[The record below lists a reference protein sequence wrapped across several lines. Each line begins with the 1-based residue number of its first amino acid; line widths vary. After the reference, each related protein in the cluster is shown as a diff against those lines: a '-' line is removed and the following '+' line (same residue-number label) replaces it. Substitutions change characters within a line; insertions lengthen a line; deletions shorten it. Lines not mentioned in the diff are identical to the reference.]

1 MPAPDVP
8 PRHSPLGRAITGLT
22 VVVVGLGTMVG
33 FFPAP
38 SRRAQMTVLLVMAGL
53 VVASLWLRRRDQRAY
68 ERRLAQETAARA
80 VAEDRLVIARELHDA
95 VSGNLG
101 AITVRCAVAQ
111 RLETDTDG
119 LRHALRDIEETSRE
133 ATDELRRMLGV
144 LREDSGPSTPSVP
157 SMPEDPETRTGGWVL
172 RADGDGGGSGAVGVG
187 GVGGGAGA
195 DLEHALAG
203 AVGRARR
210 AGVTVEVE
218 AVVEVG
224 DGSRGVR
231 GIRGAREAAGAQPSE
246 AVEAVARV
254 VDEALANTA
263 RHAGPTRARVVVR
276 QEPSRL
282 HIAVVDDG
290 PVPGWEPRPG
300 AGQGLRG
307 LRERVEAVGG
317 TLRAETGAAR
327 TAGPP
332 GTLGITGTAETVGA
346 PGAVDA
352 PRAGFSVE
360 VVVPLPSSMP
370 LVSAQSDRA
379 EGTGGR
385 PAEGAAVSTGASSS
399 PSPEYAD
406 AGSRHG

>member
-1 MPAPDVP
+1 M
-8 PRHSPLGRAITGLT
+8 LTGCLGLT
-22 VVVVGLGTMVG
+22 VAVSLTVGSE
-33 FFPAP
+33 AP
-38 SRRAQMTVLLVMAGL
+38 YYKVTVLLALVGL
-53 VVASLWLRRRDQRAY
+53 VASTLWLRRRDRRNY
-68 ERRLAQETAARA
+68 ERALAREAAARA

-95 VSGNLG
+95 VSGSLG
-101 AITVRCAVAQ
+101 AITVRSAVAQ

-187 GVGGGAGA
+187 GGAGA
-195 DLEHALAG
+195 AREPALVG

-218 AVVEVG
+218 AVVEAG

-231 GIRGAREAAGAQPSE
+231 GIRGAREAAGAQPSEAVE

-332 GTLGITGTAETVGA
+332 GTLGIAGTAETVGA